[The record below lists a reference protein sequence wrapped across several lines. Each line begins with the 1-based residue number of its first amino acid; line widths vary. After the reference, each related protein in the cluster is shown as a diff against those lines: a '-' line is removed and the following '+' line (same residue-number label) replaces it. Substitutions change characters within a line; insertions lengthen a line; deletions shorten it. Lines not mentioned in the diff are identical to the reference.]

1 MKKKNIR
8 SQCFK
13 YLNLFM
19 WPPVLNKIW
28 IKSPV
33 LSDLRY
39 PEYIHIS
46 LFIAAT
52 CHMWSLSGVPEGD
65 PLIQVWLQ
73 KTTDSGVPEGDP
85 LIQVW
90 LQQTTDSGVPE
101 GDPLIQVW
109 LQQTTD
115 SHYGS

>member
-8 SQCFK
+8 NQCFK

-65 PLIQVWLQ
+65 PLI
-73 KTTDSGVPEGDP
+73 
-85 LIQVW
+85 
-90 LQQTTDSGVPE
+90 
-101 GDPLIQVW
+101 
-109 LQQTTD
+109 
-115 SHYGS
+115 